1 MTVAGIRLPP
11 FSQGSSTPTGGL
23 KLLMIDKQ
31 EVFHFSDSPLLV
43 GNLINIWETVH
54 DQILSHGAGRLI
66 PDGVKALDM
75 PLRVLNF
82 GLDPSHNKFLWI
94 LCLIMIQQTFSL
106 VASSHT

>member
-1 MTVAGIRLPP
+1 MTR
-11 FSQGSSTPTGGL
+11 
-23 KLLMIDKQ
+23 Q

-82 GLDPSHNKFLWI
+82 GLDPSHNED
-94 LCLIMIQQTFSL
+94 SL
-106 VASSHT
+106 DLVPNYDPADMSE

>member
-54 DQILSHGAGRLI
+54 DLFCFG
-66 PDGVKALDM
+66 PT
-75 PLRVLNF
+75 VL
-82 GLDPSHNKFLWI
+82 GG
-94 LCLIMIQQTFSL
+94 
-106 VASSHT
+106 SSHIW